1 MALSKT
7 HLWSSK
13 DYRVFYLT
21 FLIHKEWFCVPYFW
35 RRCVS
40 GLLPYSL
47 SVLTCQPC
55 LMVAFGTGICI
66 YISIYLSLNFQHLL
80 DGTCSSTR
88 MKPHD
93 FRFKIQK
100 HIWNSS
106 LEHDCGNAQKT
117 SSDLTSVNYNIIHTW
132 GKNILTAKSYPC
144 KAINPHQLFNIALL
158 LRLHCRVG
166 DLENLNWTSMEN
178 NLSEICLH
186 LSSQQVC
193 VSVCVHKIF

>member
-21 FLIHKEWFCVPYFW
+21 FLIYKEWFCVPYFW

-47 SVLTCQPC
+47 SVLTCQLC

-66 YISIYLSLNFQHLL
+66 YISIYLLLNFQHLL

-117 SSDLTSVNYNIIHTW
+117 SSDLTSVNYNIIHTL
-132 GKNILTAKSYPC
+132 GKNILTAKILSMQG
-144 KAINPHQLFNIALL
+144 KKSTSALQ
-158 LRLHCRVG
+158 HCPAF
-166 DLENLNWTSMEN
+166 TSTLQSGWPGKPE
-178 NLSEICLH
+178 LDFYGE
-186 LSSQQVC
+186 
-193 VSVCVHKIF
+193 